1 MAEGLARQGIDVQQ
15 RPWEPAQ
22 DRGRPVG
29 PTQYPGGITR
39 EVPPPSPTPGMAQ
52 AATSIRPQRPPMGPG
67 VAPMSDARGRMS
79 QGGPG
84 AAALNWQ
91 AGQSPLAK
99 PMAPTPMATS
109 DEDQS

>member
-39 EVPPPSPTPGMAQ
+39 EVPPPSPTPGMAG

-67 VAPMSDARGRMS
+67 MAPMQDARGRA
-79 QGGPG
+79 GGPG

-91 AGQSPLAK
+91 ARQSPLAK
-99 PMAPTPMATS
+99 PMAQTPME
-109 DEDQS
+109 EDQS